1 MTVKEVLKR
10 NEIAPISYITP
21 TINQMIL
28 HQRKLLLL
36 RKIEETLI
44 DDARKKQQIEIY

>member
-1 MTVKEVLKR
+1 MLNR
-10 NEIAPISYITP
+10 NEIAPKSYVTP
-21 TINQMIL
+21 TIKQMIL

-44 DDARKKQQIEIY
+44 DDARKKQQFETY